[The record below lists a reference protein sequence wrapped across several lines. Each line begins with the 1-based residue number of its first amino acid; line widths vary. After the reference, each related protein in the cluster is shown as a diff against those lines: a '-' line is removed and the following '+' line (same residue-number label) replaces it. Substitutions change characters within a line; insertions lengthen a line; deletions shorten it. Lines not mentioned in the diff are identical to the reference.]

1 MMAFTNAN
9 ALFTH
14 HQIPGNL
21 AFTNFDADV
30 DQHHPTIVGPQLAMP
45 MYPYDVVDDRPAGQF
60 IFNKYV
66 WDPPMDEADGSL
78 AFFGPLDAANQHCNN
93 PDMHVSNTGQVDMS
107 DAATTASLETGDSP
121 PFSSKSPNSSQSSAV
136 RKRMAASKCCQ
147 KKKQWMQELEDTKAD
162 LEKSHRALQGSYNST
177 IHSSRRG
184 RLGASFT
191 QPRRFGPPPWAS
203 PRTQSQPNVALPRA
217 AAVNRL
223 VFFLP
228 Q

>member
-121 PFSSKSPNSSQSSAV
+121 PFSSKSPNSSQSSA
-136 RKRMAASKCCQ
+136 
-147 KKKQWMQELEDTKAD
+147 
-162 LEKSHRALQGSYNST
+162 SHRALQGSYNS
-177 IHSSRRG
+177 
-184 RLGASFT
+184 LLEEA
-191 QPRRFGPPPWAS
+191 RRFVHTATPLRTTAVDQPPNPEWTNCS
-203 PRTQSQPNVALPRA
+203 PTQDSFSEPFGVLSPTMTAGTDHPSPT
-217 AAVNRL
+217 VNKEINYN
-223 VFFLP
+223 
-228 Q
+228 

>member
-136 RKRMAASKCCQ
+136 RKRMVASKYRQ
-147 KKKQWMQELEDTKAD
+147 KKKQWKQELEDTKAD
-162 LEKSHRALQGSYNST
+162 LEKSHRALQGSYNSLLEEALRS
-177 IHSSRRG
+177 HSHAASDHRRG
-184 RLGASFT
+184 PAPE
-191 QPRRFGPPPWAS
+191 PRVD
-203 PRTQSQPNVALPRA
+203 QL
-217 AAVNRL
+217 
-223 VFFLP
+223 
-228 Q
+228 